1 MEKPLKIRLHVLSPI
16 HIGCDD
22 IYEPTSFVIDD
33 EKEKLIEFDP
43 MDFVKMLTTRE
54 ITEFSR
60 ASSGDNLLAIFK
72 LIRRF
77 YKPVIKG
84 REVEITEYL
93 VKHYRKIINMGTYD
107 KNAVINQFTMNKT
120 AFNLQDN
127 TPYIPGTSVKGAL
140 RTSYLSALAASQK
153 ITNAPNAK
161 RLESDLLGG
170 SFDSDPFRMVK
181 VSDLLPADNVHTK
194 IFYAVNKKKKLSD
207 KASRAESG
215 PPQIFEAIK
224 SEASFEGAISIQVP
238 EHGASIKDPIK
249 KEYLLKAAQR
259 FYGMLLKDEEKCSQV
274 IGLKTL
280 SAHPY
285 YRQFIDSFNKTAF
298 LIRLGRHS
306 GAEAVTI
313 EGNRQIKIIKRP
325 EPLDHATTLWLASDS
340 PRPQNNNDLQPF
352 GWAVLEIL
360 PFDVKVGIYTE
371 RKDTFKSPADTNLDS
386 GLNPAG
392 MTALGVTPVITPP
405 KAMPEK
411 DNSLTA
417 RAKLIKNPQTFTD
430 CLKSIKEDENEELK
444 SISFKGMEY
453 VINIGLLEAL
463 ESAEVSAEVKKI
475 IAQKMLEVCKEPDQK
490 YAEKHKKY
498 KKLKAIAG
506 IV

>member
-22 IYEPTSFVIDD
+22 VYEPTSFVIDD
-33 EKEKLIEFDP
+33 TKKKLIEFDP
-43 MDFVKMLTTRE
+43 MEFVKGLTPQET
-54 ITEFSR
+54 TEFSR

-72 LIRRF
+72 MVRRF
-77 YKPVIKG
+77 YKPAIKG
-84 REVEITEYL
+84 REVEITEHL
-93 VKHYRKIINMGTYD
+93 VNHYKKIISMGTFD

-120 AFNLQDN
+120 AFNPQDN

-153 ITNAPNAK
+153 VTNAQNAK
-161 RLESDLLGG
+161 RLETDLLGG

-181 VSDLLPADNVHTK
+181 VSDLLPLNNIHTK

-224 SEASFEGAISIQVP
+224 PEASFEGAISIQMP
-238 EHGASIKDPIK
+238 ERVANIKDPIK

-259 FYGMLLKDEEKCSQV
+259 FYGTVLKDEEKCFQV
-274 IGLKTL
+274 IGLK
-280 SAHPY
+280 SISDHPY
-285 YRQFIDSFNKTAF
+285 YRQLIDSFNKTAF

-340 PRPQNNNDLQPF
+340 PRPENNNDLQPF
-352 GWAVLEIL
+352 GWAVLEIV
-360 PFDVKVGIYTE
+360 PFDIKEGIYSAKKQPDLKPVQDAGTSTSEPVLPKKQVTIITSETILWENAILTWSPGNQTLKAAKGNNKTELRLGHDRSIVPEKHHEALFNKRKEITANISVEKTGNAFKIVGI
-371 RKDTFKSPADTNLDS
+371 S
-386 GLNPAG
+386 
-392 MTALGVTPVITPP
+392 
-405 KAMPEK
+405 
-411 DNSLTA
+411 
-417 RAKLIKNPQTFTD
+417 
-430 CLKSIKEDENEELK
+430 
-444 SISFKGMEY
+444 
-453 VINIGLLEAL
+453 
-463 ESAEVSAEVKKI
+463 
-475 IAQKMLEVCKEPDQK
+475 
-490 YAEKHKKY
+490 
-498 KKLKAIAG
+498 
-506 IV
+506 